1 MGILTSQ
8 RSNEVSYCHVHHV
21 GLVGLDSAALHAD
34 NSYVGCMNM
43 SLPLKDRPNCSKDW
57 HHNVS
62 TACLKPSSLKVCTV
76 VISQHLPIANSY
88 R

>member
-21 GLVGLDSAALHAD
+21 GLIGLDSAALHAD

-43 SLPLKDRPNCSKDW
+43 SLPLQNRPNCSKVW
-57 HHNVS
+57 HHNVRRLHIEPPPPK
-62 TACLKPSSLKVCTV
+62 T
-76 VISQHLPIANSY
+76 